1 MSEKGEK
8 VIGVKAT
15 EKSCWDAFVEW
26 CRDVKKDKKNNG
38 MNAQQKKETDLKE
51 LKEKPKFQ
59 SLAPTENAE
68 RIEIYKEALTQALQN
83 KDVYNIAVAGAYGAG
98 KSSFLRTY
106 FKDDLQAKWYKRP
119 KHKVITISLAEL
131 ASKQDIQQ
139 GATPAKDI
147 TRQEIEVSILHQLFF
162 HERAGALTDSHFTK
176 IQKIGC
182 GKLFLY
188 TCYALLYLASCVHL
202 IWPRLLTIT
211 FELGKL
217 PISAYRELWHWACVL
232 IFIVGTAF
240 VISRLIRVAAQI
252 AVRKFSVDAASIE
265 ITNKKEKSILNA
277 HIDEIIYIFSE
288 MKYDVVLIED
298 LDRFKLPSIFV
309 KLREINSLINN
320 SKEVEQHVRFIYAI
334 SDGMFTDTTRTKF
347 FDFIIPIIPMVD
359 ASNAGEVL
367 RKFVPAHL
375 GNLVDALAVY
385 LNDARLLSNIANEFY
400 IYKNQQTKQNP
411 KGDAQILALV
421 VYKNLYPSDFEDLR
435 TQRNGILAHAL
446 SQRTTLLTD
455 LMAEKDKEI
464 ENIQTQITQAAKER
478 IQNKTELRQLMVAAV
493 LQEALNATSNNNVYR
508 QITIGD
514 QTFAISELVKDDKF
528 ELFKKA
534 QSYNFQAVGYYNNR
548 HSGTPYSRLAPTV
561 YGSISYEER
570 LRQIEIQA
578 DDSQLQEKAKKL
590 SEEKI
595 QLKGQTIQQLL
606 LSKALQI
613 KWGAYET
620 EETKRQRRFIYDML
634 YGGYITEN
642 YADYISFFHEGSL
655 SSEDYLFIRSVR
667 VKEKL
672 EPDTKLHNTK
682 KIVEKLELGN
692 FGQEEILNFDLID
705 TLVGDY
711 LGSEKCSN
719 VIKLLK
725 RYPFSSIDFLAK
737 YITVGKHSDVLIAE
751 LCKDEKK
758 LLWSAINKSSLSAEA
773 KTLIA
778 QYIIRYGAEQDVVN
792 NFKDSIDYLASKSDY
807 FTWAIDESRLKGVA
821 LALDLKFEALDNGT
835 TIDDLRFVYENNLY
849 AITYT
854 MLKRVVPI
862 EHLIG
867 EYFEKANFSFI
878 NSPELATMHA
888 YINEN
893 IVQYV
898 DNVLL
903 RMSTQMGD
911 EPQYVSM
918 LLANDKL
925 TTSQKEKVIKLE
937 VEEWKSV
944 DAYETLTDDVQV
956 MLYQYKRV
964 KVTWENVIT
973 LYKLNKQTFT
983 NYIKNEAIV
992 AELNGL
998 GKPSFEG
1005 DDQETWKEMQSA
1017 IIEEKNLARSAEMLL
1032 DCFDVGFEKASLV
1045 NCETNLLRMLVK
1057 QGKIARGVDEYNLLH
1072 TRDNELSM
1080 SFFVNY
1086 YDSFAPHIPEMVFDE
1101 HDLILIF
1108 GKKYNLETDQKLHI
1122 IENVDVESCVSEYN
1136 AAELIDF
1143 FMQVELNAKNVNTG
1157 VTDAIDRL
1165 LHLENVPTLDRIRLF
1180 NKYSLYE
1187 DVDELDQFIA
1197 TFSGEYIANSRL
1209 RHQIPL
1215 LPETA
1220 VFSDYLKRISF
1231 LRSAVKRHDK
1241 GCIYVLYTP
1250 RAHTAPLY

>member
-1 MSEKGEK
+1 MCRKSKKIEEGEQTAK
-8 VIGVKAT
+8 QGCWKTILEWLQGDKTNENGKNRKKAKLGSN
-15 EKSCWDAFVEW
+15 EF
-26 CRDVKKDKKNNG
+26 
-38 MNAQQKKETDLKE
+38 KET
-51 LKEKPKFQ
+51 PKFQ

-68 RIEIYKEALTQALQN
+68 RIEIYKEALKQALDN

-106 FKDDLQAKWYKRP
+106 FKDDLHAKWFKRR
-119 KHKVITISLAEL
+119 KQHKVITISLAEL
-131 ASKQDIQQ
+131 ASKQDIQK

-182 GKLFLY
+182 WKLFRY
-188 TCYALLYLASCVHL
+188 TGYALLYLVSCVHL
-202 IWPRLLTIT
+202 IWPRLLTTI

-217 PISAYRELWHWACVL
+217 PIAAYREWWHWISVVFFVVGS
-232 IFIVGTAF
+232 IFI
-240 VISRLIRVAAQI
+240 ISRLIRIAAQI

-265 ITNKKEKSILNA
+265 IANKKEKSILNA

-320 SKEVEQHVRFIYAI
+320 SQEVKHQVRFIYAI

-359 ASNAGEVL
+359 ASNAGEFL

-435 TQRNGILAHAL
+435 TQRKGILAHAL

-464 ENIQTQITQAAKER
+464 ENIQVQITQAAKER
-478 IQNKTELRQLMVAAV
+478 IQNKTELRQLMMAAV
-493 LQEALNATSNNNVYR
+493 LHEALNATTNNYLYR
-508 QITIGD
+508 QIRIGN
-514 QTFAISELVKDDKF
+514 QTFAISELVKDDIF
-528 ELFKKA
+528 ELFKNA
-534 QSYNFQAVGYYNNR
+534 QSYDLQSVGYCNNR
-548 HSGTPYSRLAPTV
+548 KSGTPYSQLAPMV
-561 YGSISYEER
+561 YGSISYEDR

-578 DDSQLQEKAKKL
+578 DDSQLQERVKKL
-590 SEEKI
+590 SEEKT

-606 LSKALQI
+606 QSKALQI
-613 KWGAYET
+613 KWGTYET
-620 EETKRQRRFIYDML
+620 EETKRQRSFIYDML

-667 VKEKL
+667 IKEKL
-672 EPDTKLHNTK
+672 ASDTKLHNTK

-692 FGQEEILNFDLID
+692 FGQEEILNFDLVD
-705 TLVGDY
+705 TLVSDY

-725 RYPFSSIDFLAK
+725 KYSSTSIDFLAK
-737 YITVGKHSDVLIAE
+737 YVVAGKHSDVLITE

-758 LLWSAINKSSLSAEA
+758 LLWSTINKSSLSAEA

-778 QYIIRYGAEQDVVN
+778 QSIIRYGVEQDVVN
-792 NFKDSIDYLASKSDY
+792 NFKDSTDYLSSKSDY
-807 FTWAIDESRLKGVA
+807 FTWAIEDSRLKGVA
-821 LALDLKFEALDNGT
+821 LALDLKFETLDDGT

-849 AITYT
+849 TISYT

-862 EHLIG
+862 EHMIG
-867 EYFEKANFSFI
+867 EYFENANFSFI
-878 NSPELATMHA
+878 NSPELVTMLA

-903 RMSTQMGD
+903 RMSTQMMD
-911 EPQYVSM
+911 EPQYVSL
-918 LLANDKL
+918 LLANEKL
-925 TTSQKEKVIKLE
+925 TTSQKEAIIKLE
-937 VEEWKSV
+937 ITEWNSV
-944 DAYETLTDDVQV
+944 DAYETFPEELKV

-964 KVTWENVIT
+964 KVTWENVVK
-973 LYKLNKQTFT
+973 LYELDKKVFAE
-983 NYIKNEAIV
+983 YIKDEAI
-992 AELNGL
+992 ATELNRL
-998 GKPSFEG
+998 GKPSFEE
-1005 DDQETWKEMQSA
+1005 DRLNKWNELQDTLLFDTTFEA
-1017 IIEEKNLARSAEMLL
+1017 IVEPLL
-1032 DCFDVGFEKASLV
+1032 DCFTKEFAKGVISHCNGEVLYRLV
-1045 NCETNLLRMLVK
+1045 ILGLVT
-1057 QGKIARGVDEYNLLH
+1057 RGVEEYNFLREIDH
-1072 TRDNELSM
+1072 EISVT
-1080 SFFVNY
+1080 FFLMN
-1086 YDSFAPHIPEMVFDE
+1086 YDSFASEIASLEFEDYEVDAILRTDMYAI
-1101 HDLILIF
+1101 DLS
-1108 GKKYNLETDQKLHI
+1108 KKLHI
-1122 IENVDVESCVSEYN
+1122 
-1136 AAELIDF
+1136 
-1143 FMQVELNAKNVNTG
+1143 
-1157 VTDAIDRL
+1157 
-1165 LHLENVPTLDRIRLF
+1165 LENADAKSILGKYSYRSIIDTLMLPAVTKNNIGEGIKKLIQETLKYADASTISRIELF
-1180 NKYSLYE
+1180 NKFPIIVE
-1187 DVDELDQFIA
+1187 KEELNSMISTFEIA
-1197 TFSGEYIANSRL
+1197 YITDGRL
-1209 RHQIPL
+1209 KHQIPYSK
-1215 LPETA
+1215 A
-1220 VFSDYLKRISF
+1220 AYDFGRYLKGVGYVKNCVKFVQKGIISIT
-1231 LRSAVKRHDK
+1231 KN
-1241 GCIYVLYTP
+1241 
-1250 RAHTAPLY
+1250 

>member
-1 MSEKGEK
+1 MCRESKKIEEGEQTAK
-8 VIGVKAT
+8 QGCWKTILEWLQGDKTNENGKNRKKAKLGSN
-15 EKSCWDAFVEW
+15 EF
-26 CRDVKKDKKNNG
+26 
-38 MNAQQKKETDLKE
+38 KET
-51 LKEKPKFQ
+51 PKFQ

-68 RIEIYKEALTQALQN
+68 RIEIYKEALKQALDN

-106 FKDDLQAKWYKRP
+106 FKDDLHAKWFKRR
-119 KHKVITISLAEL
+119 KQHKVITISLAEL
-131 ASKQDIQQ
+131 ASKQDIQK

-182 GKLFLY
+182 WKLFRY
-188 TCYALLYLASCVHL
+188 TGYALLYLVSCVHL
-202 IWPRLLTIT
+202 IWPRLLTTI

-217 PISAYRELWHWACVL
+217 PIAAYREWWHWISVVFFVVGS
-232 IFIVGTAF
+232 IFI
-240 VISRLIRVAAQI
+240 ISRLIRIAAQI

-320 SKEVEQHVRFIYAI
+320 SQEVKQQVRFIYAI

-375 GNLVDALAVY
+375 ENIVDALAVY
-385 LNDARLLSNIANEFY
+385 LNDARLLSNISNEFY

-435 TQRNGILAHAL
+435 TQRKGILAHAL

-464 ENIQTQITQAAKER
+464 ENIQVQITQAAKER
-478 IQNKTELRQLMVAAV
+478 IQNKTELRQLMMAAV
-493 LQEALNATSNNNVYR
+493 LHEALNATTNNYLYR
-508 QITIGD
+508 QIRIGN
-514 QTFAISELVKDDKF
+514 QTFAISELVKDDIF
-528 ELFKKA
+528 ELFKNA
-534 QSYNFQAVGYYNNR
+534 QSYDLQSVGYYNNR
-548 HSGTPYSRLAPTV
+548 HSGIPYSQLAPAV
-561 YGSISYEER
+561 YGSISYEDR

-578 DDSQLQEKAKKL
+578 DDSQLQERVKKL
-590 SEEKI
+590 SEEKT

-606 LSKALQI
+606 QSKALQI
-613 KWGAYET
+613 KWGTYET
-620 EETKRQRRFIYDML
+620 EETKRQRSFIYDML

-667 VKEKL
+667 IKEKL
-672 EPDTKLHNTK
+672 ASDTKLHNTK

-692 FGQEEILNFDLID
+692 FGQEEILNFDLVD
-705 TLVGDY
+705 TLVSDY
-711 LGSEKCSN
+711 LGSEKCCN

-725 RYPFSSIDFLAK
+725 KYSSTSIDFLAK
-737 YITVGKHSDVLIAE
+737 YVVAGKHSDVLITE

-758 LLWSAINKSSLSAEA
+758 LLWSTINKSSLSAEA

-778 QYIIRYGAEQDVVN
+778 QSIIRYGAEQDVVN
-792 NFKDSIDYLASKSDY
+792 NFKDSTDYLSSKSDY
-807 FTWAIDESRLKGVA
+807 FTWAIEDSRLKGVA
-821 LALDLKFEALDNGT
+821 LALDLKFETLDDGT
-835 TIDDLRFVYENNLY
+835 AIDDLRFVYENNLY
-849 AITYT
+849 TISYT

-862 EHLIG
+862 EHMIG
-867 EYFEKANFSFI
+867 EYFENANFSFI
-878 NSPELATMHA
+878 NSPELVTMLA

-903 RMSTQMGD
+903 QMSTQMMD
-911 EPQYVSM
+911 EPQYVSL
-918 LLANDKL
+918 LLANEKL
-925 TTSQKEKVIKLE
+925 TTSQKEAIIKLE
-937 VEEWKSV
+937 ITEWNSV
-944 DAYETLTDDVQV
+944 DAYETFPEEEKV

-964 KVTWENVIT
+964 KVTWENVVK
-973 LYKLNKQTFT
+973 LYELDKKAFAD
-983 NYIKNEAIV
+983 YIKDEAI
-992 AELNGL
+992 ATELNRL
-998 GKPSFEG
+998 GKPSFEE
-1005 DDQETWKEMQSA
+1005 DRLNKWNELQDTLLFDTTFEA
-1017 IIEEKNLARSAEMLL
+1017 IVEPLL
-1032 DCFDVGFEKASLV
+1032 DCFSKEFAKGVISHCNGEVLYRLV
-1045 NCETNLLRMLVK
+1045 ILGLVT
-1057 QGKIARGVDEYNLLH
+1057 RGVEEYNFLREIDH
-1072 TRDNELSM
+1072 EISVT
-1080 SFFVNY
+1080 FFLMN
-1086 YDSFAPHIPEMVFDE
+1086 YDSFASEIASLEFEDYEIDAILRTDMYAI
-1101 HDLILIF
+1101 DLS
-1108 GKKYNLETDQKLHI
+1108 KKLHI
-1122 IENVDVESCVSEYN
+1122 
-1136 AAELIDF
+1136 
-1143 FMQVELNAKNVNTG
+1143 
-1157 VTDAIDRL
+1157 
-1165 LHLENVPTLDRIRLF
+1165 LENADAKSILGKYSYRSIIDTLMLPAVTKNNIGEGIKKLIQETLKYAEASTISRIELF
-1180 NKYSLYE
+1180 NKFPIIVEKEELNSMISTFDGNYSNDGVLKYHLPVNLYTIE
-1187 DVDELDQFIA
+1187 FCKHLKQC
-1197 TFSGEYIANSRL
+1197 G
-1209 RHQIPL
+1209 
-1215 LPETA
+1215 
-1220 VFSDYLKRISF
+1220 YL
-1231 LRSAVKRHDK
+1231 
-1241 GCIYVLYTP
+1241 VLYKNYEKTKGYITIV
-1250 RAHTAPLY
+1250 RS

>member
-1 MSEKGEK
+1 
-8 VIGVKAT
+8 
-15 EKSCWDAFVEW
+15 
-26 CRDVKKDKKNNG
+26 

-59 SLAPTENAE
+59 SLAPTEDAE
-68 RIEIYKEALTQALQN
+68 RIGIYKEALLQALQN
-83 KDVYNIAVAGAYGAG
+83 KDVYNIAIAGAYGAG

-106 FKDDLQAKWYKRP
+106 FKDELHAKWYKRC
-119 KHKVITISLAEL
+119 KHKVITVSLAEL
-131 ASKQDIQQ
+131 ASKQDIQK

-162 HERAGALTDSHFTK
+162 HEQAGALTDSHFTK
-176 IQKIGC
+176 IQKIGRW
-182 GKLFLY
+182 KLLRY
-188 TCYALLYLASCVHL
+188 TGYALLFLLSCVHL
-202 IWPRLLTIT
+202 IWPRLLTT
-211 FELGKL
+211 TLELGKL
-217 PISAYRELWHWACVL
+217 PISAYREWWHWLSVIIFVAGA
-232 IFIVGTAF
+232 IFIL
-240 VISRLIRVAAQI
+240 SRLIRIAAQI

-277 HIDEIIYIFSE
+277 HIDEIIYFFSE
-288 MKYDVVLIED
+288 TKYDVVLIED

-320 SKEVEQHVRFIYAI
+320 SKEVKQQVRFIYAI

-375 GNLVDALAVY
+375 GNLVDAVAVY

-400 IYKNQQTKQNP
+400 IYKYQQTKQNP
-411 KGDAQILALV
+411 RGDAQILALV

-435 TQRNGILAHAL
+435 TQRKGILAHAL

-455 LMAEKDKEI
+455 LMTVKDREI
-464 ENIQTQITQAAKER
+464 VDLQAQITQAAKEH

-493 LQEALNATSNNNVYR
+493 LQEALNATSNNYVYR

-534 QSYNFQAVGYYNNR
+534 KSFNFQSNYYNYR
-548 HSGTPYSRLAPTV
+548 QAGTPYSQLAPNV
-561 YGSISYEER
+561 YGNKSYEDR

-578 DDSQLQEKAKKL
+578 DDSQLQDRVKKL
-590 SEEKI
+590 SEEKV

-606 LSKALQI
+606 QSKALQI
-613 KWGAYET
+613 EWGRYET
-620 EETKRQRRFIYDML
+620 EETKRQRSFIYDML

-655 SSEDYLFIRSVR
+655 SSEDYQFIRSVR

-725 RYPFSSIDFLAK
+725 RYASSSIDFLAK
-737 YITVGKHSDVLIAE
+737 YITAGKHSDVLIAE

-758 LLWSAINKSSLSAEA
+758 LLWSAIDKSSLTAEA
-773 KTLIA
+773 KALIA
-778 QYIIRYGAEQDVVN
+778 QQIIQYGAEQDVVN
-792 NFKDSIDYLASKSDY
+792 NFKDRADYLSSKSDY
-807 FTWAIDESRLKGVA
+807 FTWAIEGSRLKGVA
-821 LALDLKFEALDNGT
+821 LALDLKFEALDDGT

-849 AITYT
+849 AITYA

-862 EHLIG
+862 EHMIG

-898 DNVLL
+898 DDVLL
-903 RMSTQMGD
+903 RMFAQMGD

-925 TTSQKEKVIKLE
+925 SKSQKEAIIKLE
-937 VEEWKSV
+937 IAEWKSV
-944 DAYETLTDDVQV
+944 DAYETLTDDVLV

-964 KVTWENVIT
+964 KVTWENVMT
-973 LYKLNKQTFT
+973 LYELDKQTFVD
-983 NYIKNEAIV
+983 YIKDEAI
-992 AELNGL
+992 ATELQGS
-998 GKPSFEG
+998 GKQSFDG
-1005 DDQETWKEMQSA
+1005 DDQETWKKMQSA
-1017 IIEEKNLARSAEMLL
+1017 IIDDKNLAKSAEILV
-1032 DCFDVGFEKASLV
+1032 DCFDVGFEKASLE
-1045 NCETNLLRMLVK
+1045 NCETHLLRVLVK

-1108 GKKYNLETDQKLHI
+1108 DKKYNLETDQKLHI

-1143 FMQVELNAKNVNTG
+1143 FMQVELNAKNVNAG